1 MNPSVFLIGA
11 GPGDPELLT
20 LKGLRCLQV
29 ANCVVYDSLVNIDLL
44 QYVRADAEVPFDEII
59 LKTFRKGRFL
69 A

>member
-1 MNPSVFLIGA
+1 MSRLRKAFHRHVANKLNAFLTTLTAMNPSVFLIGA

-44 QYVRADAEVPFDEII
+44 
-59 LKTFRKGRFL
+59 
-69 A
+69 